1 MTGKKPVLLHDED
14 GVFLSDGAMELR
26 ADFTHM
32 LARMR
37 PENLKRELM
46 LRAAGIRNG
55 RAELTVVDAAAG
67 LGEDSLLFAAAGCTV
82 RMYEYDP
89 VIAALLE
96 DAMDKAA
103 GVPGLADAVSRMTLI
118 RGDSISALPQ
128 LTMCPDVIYL
138 DPMFPERKKS
148 GLIKKKF
155 QLLQQL
161 ESPCCNEDDLLHS
174 ALAAGPKRIVIKRP
188 IRENPL
194 AGVRPAF
201 SLCGKTIRFDCVI
214 P

>member
-1 MTGKKPVLLHDED
+1 
-14 GVFLSDGAMELR
+14 
-26 ADFTHM
+26 M
-32 LARMR
+32 LARIR

-55 RAELTVVDAAAG
+55 RAELTVIDAAAG
-67 LGEDSLLFAAAGCTV
+67 LGEDALLFAAAGCTV

-103 GVPGLADAVSRMTLI
+103 GVPGLAEAVSRMTLI

-128 LTMCPDVIYL
+128 LTVCPDVIYL

-174 ALAAGPKRIVIKRP
+174 ALAAGPKRVVIKRP
-188 IRENPL
+188 LREAPL
-194 AGVRPAF
+194 AGVRPVF
-201 SLCGKTIRFDCVI
+201 SLCGKTIRFDCVM

>member
-14 GVFLSDGAMELR
+14 GVFLSNGAMELR

-67 LGEDSLLFAAAGCTV
+67 LGEDALLFAAAGCTV

-96 DAMDKAA
+96 DDFVARRVEQVPRLVLGRGGRTRHGEHAWSRHRVQPPHRAEGASGKA
-103 GVPGLADAVSRMTLI
+103 T
-118 RGDSISALPQ
+118 
-128 LTMCPDVIYL
+128 
-138 DPMFPERKKS
+138 E
-148 GLIKKKF
+148 
-155 QLLQQL
+155 
-161 ESPCCNEDDLLHS
+161 
-174 ALAAGPKRIVIKRP
+174 
-188 IRENPL
+188 
-194 AGVRPAF
+194 
-201 SLCGKTIRFDCVI
+201 
-214 P
+214 

>member
-1 MTGKKPVLLHDED
+1 
-14 GVFLSDGAMELR
+14 
-26 ADFTHM
+26 
-32 LARMR
+32 
-37 PENLKRELM
+37 
-46 LRAAGIRNG
+46 
-55 RAELTVVDAAAG
+55 
-67 LGEDSLLFAAAGCTV
+67 
-82 RMYEYDP
+82 
-89 VIAALLE
+89 
-96 DAMDKAA
+96 
-103 GVPGLADAVSRMTLI
+103 MTLI

-128 LTMCPDVIYL
+128 LTVCPDVIYL

-174 ALAAGPKRIVIKRP
+174 ALAAGPKRVVIKRP
-188 IRENPL
+188 LREAPL

-201 SLCGKTIRFDCVI
+201 SLCGKTIRFDCVM